1 MNQPA
6 YEITGRTRLICLL
19 GDPVAHSKSP
29 MMHNEGFSQLGLD
42 YCYLAFQTDEASLK
56 QTVEGLK
63 RLNCRGFNL
72 TMPCKNKMAALCDHL
87 SPAAKISGSVN
98 TVVNDNGILTGHT
111 TDGLGFLNS
120 LQESGQDYTGKKMVL
135 LGAGGAGT
143 AILVQAALDGM
154 REVSVFSRSTSP
166 LIGRTR
172 QIADTLNEQTNCHVR
187 LFDYEEDILRREIAS
202 AQILTN
208 STNVGMAP
216 HTEQSILPDSS
227 YFHKDLFVADV
238 IYNPAETR
246 FLKLA
251 RQAGCQTI
259 NGLPM
264 LLYQGAEAFRLWT
277 GETLPVDIVREK
289 YFQVAVQPCEDSD
302 KRNR

>member
-1 MNQPA
+1 MTQSEHT
-6 YEITGRTRLICLL
+6 YQITGRTRLICLL
-19 GDPVAHSKSP
+19 GDPVSHSKSP
-29 MMHNEGFSQLGLD
+29 MMHNEGFRQLGLD
-42 YCYLAFQTDEASLK
+42 YCYLAFQANEDSLEK
-56 QTVEGLK
+56 TVEGLK

-87 SPAAKISGSVN
+87 SPAAQISGSVN
-98 TVVNDNGILTGHT
+98 TVVNDNGVLTGHT
-111 TDGLGFLNS
+111 TDGLGFLMS
-120 LQESGQDYTGKKMVL
+120 LREAGQDFTGKKMVL

-154 REVSVFSRSTSP
+154 KEISVFSRSSSP
-166 LIGRTR
+166 LITRTR
-172 QIADTLNEQTNCHVR
+172 KIVDTLNEKTHCQVR
-187 LFDYEEDILRREIAS
+187 LFDYEDDVLRREIAS

-216 HTEQSILPDSS
+216 NPDKCLLSDSS

-238 IYNPAETR
+238 IYNPSETR

-251 RQAGCQTI
+251 KAAGCQTV

-277 GETLPVDIVREK
+277 GKDLPVDIIKEK
-289 YFQVAVQPCEDSD
+289 YF
-302 KRNR
+302 

>member
-1 MNQPA
+1 MNVPKQP

-19 GDPVAHSKSP
+19 GNPVSHSKSP
-29 MMHNEGFSQLGLD
+29 MMQNEGFRQLGLD
-42 YCYLAFQTDEASLK
+42 YCYLAFQADESSLEPI
-56 QTVEGLK
+56 VDGLK

-87 SPAAKISGSVN
+87 SPAARIGGSVN
-98 TVVNDNGILTGHT
+98 TVVNENGILTGHT
-111 TDGLGFLNS
+111 TDGTGFLKS
-120 LQESGQDYTGKKMVL
+120 LQESGQEYAGQKMVL

-154 REVSVFSRSTSP
+154 REISVFSRSSSP

-172 QIADTLNEQTNCHVR
+172 QIIDTLNQQTSCQVR
-187 LFDYEEDILRREIAS
+187 LFDYDDAALRREIAS

-208 STNVGMAP
+208 STNVGMSP
-216 HTEQSILPDSS
+216 NTDKCLLPDTS

-238 IYNPAETR
+238 IYSPAQTR
-246 FLKLA
+246 LLA
-251 RQAGCQTI
+251 LAEEAGCRTV

-277 GETLPVDIVREK
+277 GKPLPVQLIREK
-289 YFQVAVQPCEDSD
+289 YFS
-302 KRNR
+302 

>member
-1 MNQPA
+1 MNPVKPA
-6 YEITGRTRLICLL
+6 YKITGRTRLICLL

-42 YCYLAFQTDEASLK
+42 YCYLAFQADEDSLQ

-87 SPAAKISGSVN
+87 SPAARIGGSVN

-111 TDGLGFLNS
+111 TDGLGFLKS
-120 LQESGQDYTGKKMVL
+120 LREAGQDYTGKKMVL
-135 LGAGGAGT
+135 FGAGGAGT

-154 REVSVFSRSTSP
+154 REISVFSRSSSP

-172 QIADTLNEQTNCHVR
+172 QIIDTLNQQTSCQVR
-187 LFDYEEDILRREIAS
+187 LFDYDDATLRREIAS

-208 STNVGMAP
+208 STNVGMSP
-216 HTEQSILPDSS
+216 YTDKCLLPDTS

-238 IYNPAETR
+238 IYSPARTR
-246 FLKLA
+246 FLALA
-251 RQAGCQTI
+251 KEAGCRTV

-277 GETLPVDIVREK
+277 GKDLPVQIIREK
-289 YFQVAVQPCEDSD
+289 YFS
-302 KRNR
+302 